1 MPAAHF
7 SLAEAPSSLDVA
19 GLAARVATTALVCT
33 TCGDEDTG
41 LPLLMSLDSGLSAD
55 SDAFEAALGSAGE
68 SSTAARRE
76 EKGRGRCD
84 GVMFL
89 RWCIGFRVYTSP
101 HNSAALLPIFKR
113 VRSVETPVEF
123 LLERRLARNGRQRDV
138 ALQKSRATA

>member
-19 GLAARVATTALVCT
+19 GLAARVARTALVVCT

-55 SDAFEAALGSAGE
+55 SDAFEAALGSARE

-76 EKGRGRCD
+76 EKGRGGDAMELC
-84 GVMFL
+84 F
-89 RWCIGFRVYTSP
+89 
-101 HNSAALLPIFKR
+101 
-113 VRSVETPVEF
+113 
-123 LLERRLARNGRQRDV
+123 
-138 ALQKSRATA
+138 

>member
-1 MPAAHF
+1 
-7 SLAEAPSSLDVA
+7 LDVA

-84 GVMFL
+84 GVK
-89 RWCIGFRVYTSP
+89 
-101 HNSAALLPIFKR
+101 IFKVAYRLSSVYEPAQLCCAATDIQTCAQRGDTSR
-113 VRSVETPVEF
+113 VF
-123 LLERRLARNGRQRDV
+123 A
-138 ALQKSRATA
+138 